1 MQITINGEP
10 QNLSTISTIAEL
22 MAQLGVEL
30 RGVAVEQNQRIVPK
44 SRYAETTITEGDA
57 IEIISFIGGG

>member
-10 QNLSTISTIAEL
+10 QNLATISTIAQL
-22 MAQLGVEL
+22 MAQLGVEPKS
-30 RGVAVEQNQRIVPK
+30 VAVECNSHIIPK
-44 SRYAETTITEGDA
+44 SRYEETPLADGDV